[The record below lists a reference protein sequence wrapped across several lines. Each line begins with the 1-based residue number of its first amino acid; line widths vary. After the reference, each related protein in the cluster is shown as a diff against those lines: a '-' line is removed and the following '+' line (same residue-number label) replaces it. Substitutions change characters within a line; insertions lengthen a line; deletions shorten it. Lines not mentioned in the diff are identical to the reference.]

1 MCLDCILRVITT
13 TRRCPFACTEI
24 ASILDVSA
32 LSLCFESTSKLEPT
46 LAPTF
51 VNRCAIHAPGKLPRD
66 SCLLFVNRRAQELAC
81 EFAEKKLTRD
91 AGFAR
96 VKELE
101 QRISWQL
108 KNIQTYAEALSSM
121 TSKNAGLVKELN
133 EMKVVNNAQSVDRG
147 VSRVRLSLM
156 KTEVR
161 TNSNPRPLTYHSS
174 ETSHFPSTQRAAGFL
189 QS

>member
-1 MCLDCILRVITT
+1 MDTAAGESILCFVDACGHVLCLDCILRVITT

-51 VNRCAIHAPGKLPRD
+51 VNR
-66 SCLLFVNRRAQELAC
+66 RAQELAC

-101 QRISWQL
+101 QQISWQL

-156 KTEVR
+156 KTEK
-161 TNSNPRPLTYHSS
+161 
-174 ETSHFPSTQRAAGFL
+174 QAIFL
-189 QS
+189 QLREQQASFKVEQAIIS